1 MSLTA
6 DEIIQINKV
15 YYYLANSQGLSFQ
28 ILTSA
33 IVVLYSMMMIIML
46 QGTAKLGEMI
56 MMVT

>member
-1 MSLTA
+1 MSLTV
-6 DEIIQINKV
+6 DETIQINKV